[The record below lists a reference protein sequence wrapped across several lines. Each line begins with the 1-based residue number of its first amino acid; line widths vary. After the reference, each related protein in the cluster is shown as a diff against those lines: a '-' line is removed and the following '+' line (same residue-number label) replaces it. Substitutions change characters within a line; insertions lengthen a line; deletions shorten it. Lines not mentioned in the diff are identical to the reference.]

1 MIESIMNDGKEIS
14 EIAVDMGFAEHRDFR
29 QWLWMVWVLTKSR
42 VTRINYTYQS
52 VQMALLH
59 LENPEHY

>member
-1 MIESIMNDGKEIS
+1 LSEGKEIS
-14 EIAVDMGFAEHRDFR
+14 DIAVDMGFADNREFR
-29 QWLWMVWVLTKSR
+29 QGLWMVWVLTKSR
-42 VTRINYTYQS
+42 VTRIDYTYQA